1 VSSVTNLITTSQS
14 GGRDRHETARDAVA
28 QPADEATIRFDARLS
43 TVDTT
48 TVLRL
53 PETASNK
60 LPSRGQ
66 VAVHGTING
75 VAFQTVL
82 EPDGNSGH
90 WMRVPDT
97 LQQAAG
103 INAGDT
109 ATLGIL
115 VTKYRPEPSVP
126 PDPAAALDSA
136 SKKIQDLWQDI
147 TPMARWEWVRW
158 VNATKNP
165 DTRRRRVDVS
175 ISKMKSEK
183 RRPCCF
189 NLAACTDPDLSK
201 NGRLFEPGDDRP

>member
-1 VSSVTNLITTSQS
+1 MTALTQRTDGVT
-14 GGRDRHETARDAVA
+14 V
-28 QPADEATIRFDARLS
+28 RFDATLS
-43 TVDTT
+43 TIDAS

-53 PETASNK
+53 PETASKN

-75 VAFQTVL
+75 AEFQTVL

-90 WMRVPDT
+90 WMRVDDT
-97 LQQAAG
+97 LQRAAG
-103 INAGDT
+103 ISSGDT
-109 ATLGIL
+109 ATLDVV
-115 VTKYRPEPSVP
+115 VTKDWPEPNAP
-126 PDPAAALDSA
+126 QDLATALAAAPQ
-136 SKKIQDLWQDI
+136 KIQDLWNEI

-175 ISKMKSEK
+175 ISKMTSGK

-189 NLAACTDPDLSK
+189 DLSACTDPDLSK
-201 NGRLFEPGDDRP
+201 NGRLLEPGDDGR